1 MKKLIFYSV
10 FIILVISLL
19 YYLRN
24 PLKPKIIINN
34 NVINVEIAL
43 TPQQISNGL
52 SYRKS
57 LNRDEG
63 MLFVF
68 GNKDI
73 RPFWMFEMRFPLDI
87 VWIDGN
93 KIVAINS
100 NVPVNTGEN
109 WTVVNPGIPVNR
121 VLELNGGIT
130 DKLNIKVGDEVI
142 YKN

>member
-1 MKKLIFYSV
+1 MKKFIFYSV
-10 FIILVISLL
+10 IFISIITVW

-24 PLKPKIIINN
+24 PLKPKIIIND
-34 NVINVEIAL
+34 NVIYVEIAV
-43 TPQQISNGL
+43 TPEQISNGL

-57 LNRDEG
+57 LNQNNG

-73 RPFWMFEMRFPLDI
+73 RPFWMFEMKFPLDM

-100 NVPVNTGEN
+100 DVPVKTGGY

-121 VLELNGGIT
+121 VLELNGGVT
-130 DKLNIKVGDEVI
+130 DKLKIKVGDGII